1 MGGLSRTQR
10 LRPPPREGDR
20 GTGPASSCPGGLAG
34 ERRWALARG
43 GRRRRSRDAGP
54 AVSCIP
60 RRSCGPASGPGP
72 CFVLSV
78 LCTLGDTAS
87 LGLVPLR
94 PHPGLRLKTPP
105 SVVTHW
111 LMGDGGPRREGP
123 VAAVLEAQVWRAPG
137 SPQMRNRNFFM
148 VSDLGHCSYSVLKT
162 DCQYRRLG
170 KPP

>member
-1 MGGLSRTQR
+1 MCLGSGGG
-10 LRPPPREGDR
+10 RPEPYAAASAPAPGR
-20 GTGPASSCPGGLAG
+20 GPWDWACFVLP
-34 ERRWALARG
+34 ERARG
-43 GRRRRSRDAGP
+43 GALLGPGAGWQAAP
-54 AVSCIP
+54 KQGRWARGVVHTEVEL
-60 RRSCGPASGPGP
+60 GPASGPGP

-137 SPQMRNRNFFM
+137 SPQMRNRNFFHG
-148 VSDLGHCSYSVLKT
+148 L
-162 DCQYRRLG
+162 
-170 KPP
+170 